1 MTIPAR
7 VATAL
12 IALVLTA
19 TPVFAHDYK
28 AGNLEIHH
36 PWSKAMNPG
45 AKTGGGF
52 MKITNHGTEP
62 DRLVKVSSDVAGL
75 IQVHEMKV
83 DNGMMTMGE
92 IPGGLEI
99 APGATVELSPGAI
112 HVMFMSVKT
121 PFKEGEKIK
130 AVLTFEKAGDV
141 AVEFKVEPANKG
153 DDGHDMKNMKM

>member
-1 MTIPAR
+1 MHIANR
-7 VATAL
+7 VIVTL
-12 IALVLTA
+12 IALILST

-28 AGNLEIHH
+28 AGDLEIRH

-52 MKITNHGTEP
+52 MTITNHGTEP
-62 DRLVKVSSDVAGL
+62 DRLIKISSDVADL

-92 IPGGLEI
+92 VPGGLEI
-99 APGATVELSPGAI
+99 APGATVELTPGAI
-112 HVMFMSVKT
+112 HVMFMSVKQ

-141 AVEFKVEPANKG
+141 EVEFKVEPANKG

>member
-1 MTIPAR
+1 MTILAR
-7 VATAL
+7 IATAL
-12 IALVLTA
+12 ITLVLAA

-28 AGNLEIHH
+28 AGSLEIHH

-99 APGATVELSPGAI
+99 APGATIELSPGAI
-112 HVMFMSVKT
+112 HVMFMGVKQ

-141 AVEFKVEPANKG
+141 AVEFKVGPAQG
-153 DDGHDMKNMKM
+153 PDEHENMKM

>member
-1 MTIPAR
+1 MYIAHR
-7 VATAL
+7 VIATL
-12 IALVLTA
+12 IALILSTTLA
-19 TPVFAHDYK
+19 FAHEFKVGD
-28 AGNLEIHH
+28 LEIHH

-52 MKITNHGTEP
+52 MKITNHGTTP
-62 DRLVKVSSDVAGL
+62 DRLIKVSSDVAGL
-75 IQVHEMKV
+75 VQVHEMKV

-112 HVMFMSVKT
+112 HVMFMGVKA

-153 DDGHDMKNMKM
+153 DGHDMKNMKM